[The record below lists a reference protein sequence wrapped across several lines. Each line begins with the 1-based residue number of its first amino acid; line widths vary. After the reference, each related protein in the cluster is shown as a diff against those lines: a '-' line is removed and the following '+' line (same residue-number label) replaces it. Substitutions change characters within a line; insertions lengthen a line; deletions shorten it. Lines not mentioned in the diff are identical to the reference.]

1 MQEVR
6 IQVVE
11 AQAVTSKTSTASTFA
26 SRSSDTLVVEA
37 ADMRQV
43 RRLAA
48 LELELQDM
56 GTPAVKRTPRQM
68 TRWFQPQF
76 GHTAP
81 NAIVRT
87 QRTARYRMAR
97 HLKQDLLDR
106 FCNGDSLPDENPSV
120 MIIVAHQDDESVG
133 AGSRLCKL
141 TNAYVVHVTDGAPRN
156 PEVAKRY
163 GFETREQYAQ
173 ARWNELQKAMELAGV
188 PRERLIHLGYADG
201 EAAYRMVDLVIDV
214 AELIDQHAP
223 DLVITHPYEGGHTD
237 HDATAFAVHLACGI
251 LRREGTSPPVVLE
264 MTSYHDR
271 EGQRV
276 VHEFLPHERADRAR
290 RAVHLTD
297 DEQDVKQKMFECFR
311 TQQVVLNTFSTT
323 IEKFRPAP
331 RYVFTKPPHEGRL
344 NYEKYGDRELGAR
357 WRYHAELAM
366 AELRLRPA

>member
-1 MQEVR
+1 VEVH
-6 IQVVE
+6 
-11 AQAVTSKTSTASTFA
+11 AVTSKTSTASTFA
-26 SRSSDTLVVEA
+26 SRSSDTLIVEA

-48 LELELQDM
+48 LELELSDM
-56 GTPAVKRTPRQM
+56 GTTTVKRKPRKM
-68 TRWFQPQF
+68 ARWFEPHF
-76 GHTAP
+76 GIAAP
-81 NAIVRT
+81 NAIVRN
-87 QRTARYRMAR
+87 QRPARYRMAR
-97 HLKQDLLDR
+97 NLKQDLLER
-106 FCNGDSLPDENPSV
+106 FYSGDNLAHENPSV

-141 TNAYVVHVTDGAPRN
+141 TDAYVVHVTDGAPLN

-163 GFETREQYAQ
+163 GFENREEYAH
-173 ARWNELQKAMELAGV
+173 ARWSELMRAMELAGV

-201 EAAYRMVDLVIDV
+201 QAAYRMVDLVIDV
-214 AELIDQHAP
+214 AELIDQHSP
-223 DLVITHPYEGGHTD
+223 DIIITHPYEGGHTD

-251 LRREGTSPPVVLE
+251 LRREGSSPPMVLE

-276 VHEFLPHERADRAR
+276 VHDFLPHERADRGR

-297 DEQDVKQKMFECFR
+297 DEQDLKQKMFECFT
-311 TQQVVLNTFSTT
+311 TQQVVLNTFSTA

-331 RYVFTKPPHEGRL
+331 RYVFTKPPHEGVL

-357 WRYHAELAM
+357 RRYHAELAL